1 MAWREGDSPL
11 TPTQSAYTLSS
22 LASGGVPGCWH
33 GEEIALLEALGLSAA
48 AEAVYQTML
57 NGPGYGVAEL
67 AASTRLSESAVRA
80 ALDELAD
87 MMLVRASREQA
98 GGLRA
103 VSPKVGL
110 ADLVRRQEIELA
122 ARQAKVAAAKAAV
135 TTMVADQADLTGFDA
150 VGGERLLGLDA
161 IQARLEEMGRG
172 AVSEC
177 IGVHP
182 GPAQRAEDL
191 EAGKPLD
198 EEAIARGVTF
208 RTLYQDSVRNDPTSV
223 AHAHWLLE
231 RGGEVRTAPVVP
243 QRMVIVDRRQA
254 LVPIDPANTRKGA
267 LHVTEPGIVKAL
279 VDLFELAWATAVPLG
294 AVHERDPETGLNEAE
309 KELLRLL
316 ASGLTD
322 EAASRRLGVSLRTV
336 RRMMASIMERL
347 EASSRF
353 EAGLKA
359 AQRGWL

>member
-1 MAWREGDSPL
+1 
-11 TPTQSAYTLSS
+11 
-22 LASGGVPGCWH
+22 V
-33 GEEIALLEALGLSAA
+33 LEALGLSAA
-48 AEAVYQTML
+48 AEAVYQAML
-57 NGPGYGVAEL
+57 DEPGYGVAEL
-67 AASTRLSESAVRA
+67 AASTRLPESEIRA
-80 ALDELAD
+80 AFDELAD
-87 MMLVRASREQA
+87 MMLVRASRDHA

-110 ADLVRRQEIELA
+110 ADLIRRQEAELA
-122 ARQAKVAAAKAAV
+122 TRQARIAVAKAAV
-135 TTMVADQADLTGFDA
+135 TTMVADQADSTGSDA

-161 IQARLEEMGRG
+161 IQGRLEELGRG
-172 AVSEC
+172 MVGEC
-177 IGVHP
+177 MGVHP

-198 EEAIARGVTF
+198 EEALARGVTF
-208 RTLYQDSVRNDPTSV
+208 RTLYQDSVRSDPTTI

-294 AVHERDPETGLNEAE
+294 AVHERDPETGLNDAE
-309 KELLRLL
+309 KEMLRLL
-316 ASGLTD
+316 ASGITD
-322 EAASRRLGVSLRTV
+322 EAASRRLGVSRRTV
-336 RRMMASIMERL
+336 LRMMASVMERL